1 MRNASPEAIYLM
13 TKVIFFG
20 NERLVSG
27 LPKTDAPILTG
38 LIKNGYDVVAV
49 VSHFSDTQSR
59 NNRELEVAAIAK
71 EHNIPLFIPHKPSE
85 IIDEL
90 RAFKADVAVLAAYGR
105 IVSQAIIDLFPLGI
119 INIHPSLLPR
129 YRGPT
134 PIESAILNGDD
145 ETGVSIMQ
153 LSAGMDEGPVYAQ
166 SKIPLNGTES
176 KFELYSRIVE
186 VTNTLFFDTFTHIID
201 SSIQATPQA
210 DEGISYSHLIH
221 KQDGVIDWS
230 APAVTIDRQIRAYEG
245 WPQSRTTI
253 NSLDVIITKAHVTTG
268 DSRPG
273 TIVVKDGRELLI
285 GTGKDLISIDSI
297 KPLGKKEMPIAA
309 FLAGY
314 KSHLVTN

>member
-1 MRNASPEAIYLM
+1 M

-38 LIKNGYDVVAV
+38 LIKNGYEVVAV

-59 NNRELEVAAIAK
+59 NNRELEVATIAK

-119 INIHPSLLPR
+119 INIHPSLLPQ

-134 PIESAILNGDD
+134 PIESAILNGDS

-166 SKIPLNGTES
+166 RKISLEGTES
-176 KFELYSRIVE
+176 KFELYTRVVDMTSS
-186 VTNTLFFDTFTHIID
+186 LFFDTFSRIID
-201 SSIQATPQA
+201 HSITATPQSN
-210 DEGISYSHLIH
+210 EGISYSKLIH
-221 KQDGVIDWS
+221 KQDGIIDWNL
-230 APAVTIDRQIRAYEG
+230 PAVTIDRQIRAYEG
-245 WPQSRTTI
+245 WPQSRTTL
-253 NSLDVIITKAHVTTG
+253 NGLDIIITKAHVASG
-268 DSRPG
+268 DHQPG
-273 TIVVKDGRELLI
+273 TILLKENRELLI
-285 GTGKDLISIDSI
+285 GTARDLISIDSI
-297 KPLGKKEMPIAA
+297 KPLGKKEMPISA